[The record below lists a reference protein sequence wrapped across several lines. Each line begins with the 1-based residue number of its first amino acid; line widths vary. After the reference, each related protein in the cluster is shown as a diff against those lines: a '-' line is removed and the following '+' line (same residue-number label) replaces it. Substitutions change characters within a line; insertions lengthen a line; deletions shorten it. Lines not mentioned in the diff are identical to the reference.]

1 MNPQRNGDRHVHD
14 QECHKR
20 SSRDNGH
27 SFLGLSAVTA
37 LPISYLPW
45 NLEEECMLGYVSG
58 CTFAPVSTAILLILA
73 AVCIYAARRLLS

>member
-1 MNPQRNGDRHVHD
+1 MIKNATSVVLGIMAI
-14 QECHKR
+14 
-20 SSRDNGH
+20 G
-27 SFLGLSAVTA
+27 FLGLSAVTA